1 MMLLEPLISVIE
13 TVKER
18 MKQHGQPLRHSE
30 ALTRY
35 ALIDPVL
42 RALGWDTENPA
53 VIVPEYRG
61 GGGLADYA
69 LMGSSVPVSLL
80 EAKKLGED
88 LTSGISQALN
98 YCNQQGINYMLVSD
112 GDAWVMYEVF
122 RQAPIEDRT
131 LVSLSIQ
138 NNAVHEAALKLLTLW
153 RPNLESG
160 QPVAASEP
168 VMAMS
173 PPVGTPNANPEIA
186 VLTPLPTQAVPIDTG
201 NWISLLDFQPQ
212 ANVGPPNAIRFDGGG
227 SQPIKTWRDMIIWV
241 AEQMISNG
249 RLTAQQCPVGG
260 LHGSAFLNT
269 SPVAP
274 NGNQFHGPKKLSN
287 GLYIDVNASGSGIVR
302 RTNMILKALGV
313 QVDRIELR
321 LE

>member
-1 MMLLEPLISVIE
+1 
-13 TVKER
+13 
-18 MKQHGQPLRHSE
+18 
-30 ALTRY
+30 
-35 ALIDPVL
+35 
-42 RALGWDTENPA
+42 
-53 VIVPEYRG
+53 
-61 GGGLADYA
+61 
-69 LMGSSVPVSLL
+69 
-80 EAKKLGED
+80 
-88 LTSGISQALN
+88 
-98 YCNQQGINYMLVSD
+98 
-112 GDAWVMYEVF
+112 MYEVF
-122 RQAPIEDRT
+122 RQAPITERW
-131 LVSLSIQ
+131 LVVIPLF
-138 NNAVHEAALKLLTLW
+138 AVQSGLETAYALAAT
-153 RPNLESG
+153 RIRAAGGG
-160 QPVAASEP
+160 QEP